1 MCPRT
6 LALSK
11 PPWILAVP
19 AALREDR
26 VLAAAANGRPKELHV
41 IRIGVIGLGMMGRT
55 HIEAYDHIE
64 GAQLVAIAD
73 IDPKRAAGDFSG
85 VWSNIDTSN
94 KQQLDMSRIK
104 GYTDPRKLIK
114 SPDVDVVDI
123 CVPTPDH
130 PKLAVAALKAGKHV
144 LCEKPLART
153 AREGKRIVAAAKNAK
168 GFFMPAM
175 CIRFWPAYAWLKNA
189 VAESTYGAVRSATFR
204 RLGSPP
210 PNWFLDGKQS
220 GGALLDLHVHD
231 VDFVN
236 WVFGKPT
243 SVYSRGYTEVTGAID
258 HVVTQYAYDDVPL
271 VVTEGGW
278 AFQGGFNFRM
288 DFIVNFESATVA
300 FENNKLMLSR
310 AGKADEIHV
319 DPAMGYQKE
328 LEYFLSCVRGNQC
341 PTVVT
346 AADAL
351 ESVRIIEAEL
361 KSIQRG
367 KPVKL

>member
-1 MCPRT
+1 M
-6 LALSK
+6 
-11 PPWILAVP
+11 
-19 AALREDR
+19 
-26 VLAAAANGRPKELHV
+26 

-64 GAQLVAIAD
+64 GAELVGIAD

-144 LCEKPLART
+144 VCEKPLARSS
-153 AREGKRIVAAAKNAK
+153 REGKKIVAAAEKAK

-175 CIRFWPAYAWLKNA
+175 CIRFWPAYVWLKQA
-189 VAESTYGAVRSATFR
+189 VSEKRYGPVKAACFR
-204 RLGSPP
+204 RLGCPP
-210 PNWFLDGKQS
+210 PGWFLEGDKS

-231 VDFVN
+231 VDFVY
-236 WVFGKPT
+236 WLFGKPS
-243 SVYSRGYTEVTGAID
+243 SVYSRGYAKVTGAID
-258 HVVTQYAYDDVPL
+258 HVVTQYAYEEVPL
-271 VVTEGGW
+271 VVAEGGW

-300 FENNKLMLSR
+300 FEGNKLTLSQ
-310 AGKADEIHV
+310 GKAQEIAL
-319 DPAMGYQKE
+319 DPGMGYQKE
-328 LEYFLSCVRGNQC
+328 LEYFLSCVRSGQA
-341 PTVVT
+341 PSVVT

-351 ESVRIIEAEL
+351 EDVKLIEAEL

-367 KPVKL
+367 RPVKV